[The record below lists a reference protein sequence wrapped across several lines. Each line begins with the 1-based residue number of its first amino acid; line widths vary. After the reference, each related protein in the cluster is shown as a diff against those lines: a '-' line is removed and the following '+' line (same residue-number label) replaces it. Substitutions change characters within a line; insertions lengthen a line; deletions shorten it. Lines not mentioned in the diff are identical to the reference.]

1 MGVIRVVA
9 GCLLAIAAFSSS
21 AGAQRTAEQRAD
33 SVRADSVR
41 RVAHAL
47 YLAGDNDAAT
57 KKYAE
62 AMRLDPLHPDPTA
75 VLGWIAMK
83 RGDYRRA
90 AEWFLRSRALD
101 DNAGINVSLGQAYGN
116 LASRSTIRKLSYAR
130 RTRDAYERALTFDS
144 VNTHALATL
153 VQWYLIVPRAFGGS
167 AATAEQYARRLVA
180 VQPFAGRRAL
190 AQVAEQRGQRGV
202 ALKEYSATVRDFPD
216 TVDAY
221 LALAGYHDRAREPM
235 LAIATLDRCVT
246 RLPAE
251 PLCAYELGKAM
262 ARQGVDLPRA
272 EALLLRYRE
281 SLAPD
286 ARAKHAAALYYL
298 SVVYE
303 RQGDAA
309 KARAAMDRA
318 KALDPEGVKARD
330 AAGKRSR

>member
-1 MGVIRVVA
+1 MGVIRVLS
-9 GCLLAIAAFSSS
+9 CTMLMAAMPFA
-21 AGAQRTAEQRAD
+21 AGAQRTSVQLAD

-47 YLAGDNDAAT
+47 YMAGDNDGAT
-57 KKYAE
+57 KKYSE
-62 AMRLDPLHPDPTA
+62 AMRLDPAHPDPTA

-83 RGDYRRA
+83 RGDYARA
-90 AEWFLRSRALD
+90 VDWFLRSRALD

-116 LASRSTIRKLSYAR
+116 LATRSTIRKLSYAR

-153 VQWYLIVPRAFGGS
+153 VQWYLIVPRPFGGS
-167 AATAEQYARRLVA
+167 ADKAERYARRLLA

-190 AQVAEQRGQRGV
+190 AQVAEQRGQRDV
-202 ALKEYSATVRDFPD
+202 ALKEYSASVRDFPD

-221 LALAGYHDRAREPM
+221 VALAGYHDRAREPR
-235 LAIATLDRCVT
+235 LAIATLDRCVA
-246 RLPAE
+246 RLPNE
-251 PLCAYELGKAM
+251 PLCAYELGKAL
-262 ARQGVDLPRA
+262 ARQGVELPRA

-286 ARAKHAAALYYL
+286 ARARHAAALFYL

-309 KARAAMDRA
+309 KARAAMEKA
-318 KALDPEGVKARD
+318 KALDPEGTRARD
-330 AAGKRSR
+330 AAGKRSN